1 MQRVSADDVKFAARR
16 LTGQVLETPLIQNA
30 ALDRRTG
37 GRILVKAECL
47 QVTGSFKFRGALNR
61 LMQLDA
67 EQRRAGVVA
76 FSSGNHAQG
85 IAAAAQRLG
94 IPATVVMP
102 RDAPG
107 IKVENARGYGAE
119 IVFYDRITDVREEI
133 ADRLARERG
142 AIVVPSF
149 DDPYIIAG
157 QGTVGLEIVW
167 QARALGMEPDACIVP
182 TGGGGLLAGTC
193 LAIKS
198 ENPGV
203 NLYSAE
209 PAGYDDTAR
218 SLRSGRRETNPPGP
232 ATLCDALMAPSPGVL
247 TFAITGPQLAGGL
260 TVTDEM
266 TIEAI
271 RFAWREL
278 KLVVEPG
285 GAVALAAVLANR
297 IDCRGKRVVI
307 VLSGG
312 NADAA
317 SFARWIVPAAP
328 ECQVVEAGG

>member
-1 MQRVSADDVKFAARR
+1 MQRVNADDVKFAARR
-16 LTGQVLETPLIQNA
+16 LAGHVLETPLIQSA

-37 GRILVKAECL
+37 GRILLKAECL

-61 LMQLDA
+61 LMQLDG
-67 EQRRAGVVA
+67 EERRAGVVA

-94 IPATVVMP
+94 MPATVVMP

-107 IKVENARGYGAE
+107 IKVENARGFGAE
-119 IVFYDRITDVREEI
+119 IVFYDRLTDVREEI
-133 ADRLARERG
+133 AARLAQERG

-149 DDPYIIAG
+149 DDNYIIAG
-157 QGTVGLEIVW
+157 QGTVGLEIVR
-167 QARALGMEPDACIVP
+167 QTRALGLEPDACVVP

-198 ENPGV
+198 ENASV
-203 NLYSAE
+203 DLYSAE
-209 PAGYDDTAR
+209 PAGFDDTAR
-218 SLRSGRRETNPPGP
+218 SLRSGRRETNLPGP
-232 ATLCDALMAPSPGVL
+232 ATICDSLMAPAPGVL
-247 TFAITGPQLAGGL
+247 TFAITGAMLAGGL
-260 TVTDEM
+260 TVTDAM

-285 GAVALAAVLANR
+285 GAVALAAVLSNQ
-297 IDCRGKRVVI
+297 ISCRDTCVVV
-307 VLSGG
+307 VLTGG

-317 SFARWIVPAAP
+317 SYARWIS
-328 ECQVVEAGG
+328 